1 MLTGFFMLF
10 DVYFMLMKIL
20 YHISLW
26 AGSLGWDFMHV
37 TTTICKLFCG
47 FAYFFYFYKYKQ
59 LLYTRYSKKDS
70 ITIIQRNTKEA
81 HKLIRGLMKSN
92 G

>member
-10 DVYFMLMKIL
+10 DVYLMLMKVL

-37 TTTICKLFCG
+37 STTICKLFCVFG
-47 FAYFFYFYKYKQ
+47 YFFIFTNTNNYYIFKE
-59 LLYTRYSKKDS
+59 RFNNN
-70 ITIIQRNTKEA
+70 NTKEY
-81 HKLIRGLMKSN
+81 
-92 G
+92 